1 MEIISRPLTRREINL
16 LLIAGILGLAFIFWI
31 LIYSPSLDKISAL
44 KLDKADL
51 ERVTSRLE
59 EKVANRAAIQAQ
71 WNRLQ
76 QEQEQWATLVPSP
89 KDLPQVI
96 GALES
101 LINGFSLQIVNFEG
115 RELSQAQSSQQES
128 DDAGGSLNYI
138 VAPYVLEVAG
148 GEAVLDQLLEELEAF
163 PHLLMIERTVW
174 GRGSNNL
181 SLTVH
186 FSLILSPDR

>member
-1 MEIISRPLTRREINL
+1 M
-16 LLIAGILGLAFIFWI
+16 
-31 LIYSPSLDKISAL
+31 IYSPSLDKISAL

-115 RELSQAQSSQQES
+115 RELSQ
-128 DDAGGSLNYI
+128 LN
-138 VAPYVLEVAG
+138 P
-148 GEAVLDQLLEELEAF
+148 
-163 PHLLMIERTVW
+163 PSRKMT
-174 GRGSNNL
+174 
-181 SLTVH
+181 
-186 FSLILSPDR
+186 P